1 MTICQTWKYSQE
13 YAMGSEDNLKKKDS
27 GNVWGNSHINGSI
40 KGLHL
45 SQGHYF
51 EESKIHLY
59 CKSDFFKTQQQ
70 QLMSLLSWLS
80 MSPNMGVNTPHS

>member
-1 MTICQTWKYSQE
+1 
-13 YAMGSEDNLKKKDS
+13 MGSEDNLKKKDS

-70 QLMSLLSWLS
+70 QLMSLLS
-80 MSPNMGVNTPHS
+80 